1 LKVSVEQVPR
11 VSGGGF
17 RASPLQYNLRG
28 SNLEELDRYSQQMI
42 EQLRSVDGIVD
53 VNTTY
58 DPQKPEISIHIDRE
72 RAADLEIPLDKL
84 GKTVNALV
92 GGQEVTTFEQEG
104 ETYDVRVRLVERDR
118 SLPSA
123 IYDLPVRSRDGLVEL
138 RSLVQVEE
146 GVGPVQIERQDRQRQ
161 ITIMGNLEADKP
173 LGAAMADVTQ
183 IESEMGLPANVTTA
197 FTGFGDLMAESFES
211 INFSLML
218 AVVLIYMILA
228 AQFESLVHPFT
239 IMLSL
244 PLSICGALGGLA
256 LTGRT
261 LNIFSMIGMIMLMGL
276 VTKNAILLVDYTNQ
290 LRGRGMNKRDALLKA
305 GPVRFVLS

>member
-1 LKVSVEQVPR
+1 
-11 VSGGGF
+11 
-17 RASPLQYNLRG
+17 
-28 SNLEELDRYSQQMI
+28 
-42 EQLRSVDGIVD
+42 
-53 VNTTY
+53 
-58 DPQKPEISIHIDRE
+58 
-72 RAADLEIPLDKL
+72 
-84 GKTVNALV
+84 
-92 GGQEVTTFEQEG
+92 
-104 ETYDVRVRLVERDR
+104 
-118 SLPSA
+118 
-123 IYDLPVRSRDGLVEL
+123 VEL

-161 ITIMGNLEADKP
+161 ITIMGNLEAYKP

-305 GPVRFVLS
+305 GPVRLRPILMTAFSTIAGMSPLVLGLGAGAETRAPMGTCVVGGMLTSTLLTLVVIPVMYSLIDDLREWTLAIARRWWPGARAAETPSPKLEYVEDEPDLVATSIAAKEEMLPEDSGVISRGA